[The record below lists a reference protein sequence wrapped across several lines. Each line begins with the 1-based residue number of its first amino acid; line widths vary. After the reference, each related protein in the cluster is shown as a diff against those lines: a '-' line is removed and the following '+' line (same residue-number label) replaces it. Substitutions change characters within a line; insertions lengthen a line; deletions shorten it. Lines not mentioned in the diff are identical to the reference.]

1 MEITDDI
8 IIRVFEGDASKE
20 EVDALRRW
28 LEGGEERRRHFLSLR
43 EKWNVIAGPVLS
55 AEEEAVAWKHI
66 RGFMRRGRRRRLW
79 RAAFKYAAAVVV
91 LVAIPFAIW
100 Q

>member
-28 LEGGEERRRHFLSLR
+28 LKGGEECRRHFLSLR
-43 EKWNVIAGPVLS
+43 P
-55 AEEEAVAWKHI
+55 
-66 RGFMRRGRRRRLW
+66 
-79 RAAFKYAAAVVV
+79 FKQMTAY
-91 LVAIPFAIW
+91 LL
-100 Q
+100 